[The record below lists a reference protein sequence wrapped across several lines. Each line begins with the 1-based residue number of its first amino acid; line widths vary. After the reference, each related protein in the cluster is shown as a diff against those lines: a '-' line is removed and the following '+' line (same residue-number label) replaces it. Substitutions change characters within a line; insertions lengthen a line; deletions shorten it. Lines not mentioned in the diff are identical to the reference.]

1 MKTPLTPKGI
11 DMKNIFESVS
21 ASPRLKRFCASY
33 MLLYFIIMLVVNLT
47 GKLFPFLDSLIIGNV
62 KDLAVYLI
70 EGALLY
76 GLIQGI
82 SEKDYRMTR
91 SLSSFTDTN
100 NYVYYLIYAG
110 VKTVYSISFD
120 LISPLTN
127 AEGGIATFGWVL
139 TVAVNIVGFV
149 INFALT
155 RLYFEKILFKSERL
169 DLVKVC
175 RSCFETIKQK
185 PLRIVGAEVMMLIVK
200 YVAVVFGTILVMFM
214 TSMVGT
220 HWAVSFVGSTLV
232 SIQFGALIYSW
243 PVYYLYYK
251 ETCEK

>member
-1 MKTPLTPKGI
+1 MKTPINQKGI